1 MVVVSTEIFLADEQ
15 VVVSI
20 QLPEF
25 AVDDVEMFVREKVRD
40 LVYVVFILQ
49 TMDCLI
55 NRQNMSSFDRINCQ
69 QQQQQQ
75 LVCVIQIQTSR
86 FHTSNCTAAYC
97 DFINFTQEFEPEVG
111 SV

>member
-69 QQQQQQ
+69 QQQP
-75 LVCVIQIQTSR
+75 VCVIQIQTFSH

-97 DFINFTQEFEPEVG
+97 DFVNFTQEFEPEVG